1 MNALIIKHVNDW
13 SMKGGVAMRGAL
25 HRSISALDSPP
36 GSTKATL
43 SDLIRGLSP

>member
-25 HRSISALDSPP
+25 HRSSALDSPP